1 MWTRWDSEILQAFE
15 EHFPEITGDEERLRV
30 IDEDAMKSPDG
41 KARWRAFMTPFEK
54 LGRSILGVWWRL
66 AHPLSP
72 TPLAVDDYNFGTLVR
87 KDCEG
92 DYSEENSIFGE
103 LSSAHWEREEPS

>member
-1 MWTRWDSEILQAFE
+1 MSPFAKLTPDLRSTETTLFFE
-15 EHFPEITGDEERLRV
+15 AATPLTTSTSTSITEAATLIFTTTNTVFIE
-30 IDEDAMKSPDG
+30 A
-41 KARWRAFMTPFEK
+41 A
-54 LGRSILGVWWRL
+54 
-66 AHPLSP
+66 